1 MSTCYPT
8 HIFETKL
15 LGLQRT
21 DRCFPVTGNA
31 EDREL
36 NLERKPAWPPNTG
49 TSRLTTPPTS
59 TQLSRLGSDR
69 TQGQHSKSGCGTSSW
84 VRILAP
90 PFTGTVALVIL
101 LNLLAPQSGHLR
113 WNLYKREVQEGWET
127 EEAQPWPSGFQTA
140 PHRGS
145 RLLRTPV
152 NPCLPLERPQP
163 GAAVDGGGW
172 SRPGRR
178 KTSSP

>member
-127 EEAQPWPSGFQTA
+127 EEAQPWPSGFQNSSPPRESPPSNTREPLPPFGTSPA
-140 PHRGS
+140 RGRS
-145 RLLRTPV
+145 GWRRMVEARTPQ
-152 NPCLPLERPQP
+152 N
-163 GAAVDGGGW
+163 
-172 SRPGRR
+172 
-178 KTSSP
+178 